1 MARALLQASMPFVR
15 SSSRAFSASTGHP
28 GSGPRL
34 LPRFPSP
41 LTYPG
46 AKTFGIQAIHDV
58 ISKHFD
64 LSSIRQ
70 LVSPFFGG
78 GSLELALQHKYP
90 HLRVFG
96 NDLNLPLVCFWKA
109 CKKDGIGLHRRLHQ
123 MLDENTE
130 RKALFDQARE
140 RLSGLAAPPEDD
152 EGLSGAAADYF
163 LVNRMSFKSFGHHFS
178 ATRLQIRP
186 KSVTSSLQRVTELD
200 LQRFDFHSTD
210 FQSFLDGLDGRPA
223 NSTKS
228 RLLYLDP
235 PYVLGKKETF
245 DHTRLR
251 DVLSRQQCGWVL
263 SYNNCATVRQ
273 LYADMPGVQI
283 IEVEW
288 NRAANEI
295 ILVRTMLDSPG
306 N

>member
-1 MARALLQASMPFVR
+1 M
-15 SSSRAFSASTGHP
+15 
-28 GSGPRL
+28 
-34 LPRFPSP
+34 
-41 LTYPG
+41 
-46 AKTFGIQAIHDV
+46 
-58 ISKHFD
+58 
-64 LSSIRQ
+64 
-70 LVSPFFGG
+70 
-78 GSLELALQHKYP
+78 
-90 HLRVFG
+90 
-96 NDLNLPLVCFWKA
+96 
-109 CKKDGIGLHRRLHQ
+109 
-123 MLDENTE
+123 
-130 RKALFDQARE
+130 
-140 RLSGLAAPPEDD
+140 
-152 EGLSGAAADYF
+152 SGAAADYF

-251 DVLSRQQCGWVL
+251 DVLSRQQCSWVL

-295 ILVRTMLDSPG
+295 ILVRTMLDSQG

>member
-109 CKKDGIGLHRRLHQ
+109 FRRV
-123 MLDENTE
+123 
-130 RKALFDQARE
+130 RE
-140 RLSGLAAPPEDD
+140 IPLCSGFLLCPPPP
-152 EGLSGAAADYF
+152 GC
-163 LVNRMSFKSFGHHFS
+163 
-178 ATRLQIRP
+178 
-186 KSVTSSLQRVTELD
+186 TSS
-200 LQRFDFHSTD
+200 
-210 FQSFLDGLDGRPA
+210 
-223 NSTKS
+223 
-228 RLLYLDP
+228 
-235 PYVLGKKETF
+235 GK
-245 DHTRLR
+245 
-251 DVLSRQQCGWVL
+251 
-263 SYNNCATVRQ
+263 
-273 LYADMPGVQI
+273 
-283 IEVEW
+283 
-288 NRAANEI
+288 NE
-295 ILVRTMLDSPG
+295 PEQA
-306 N
+306 